1 MPLAEPHILKHFQIH
16 STQVIFLREIA
27 RRGGLMRFS
36 WDNAREDVRG
46 MVADL
51 LQKQIL
57 RYEEHVTHANQAS
70 GPTFLVLTDVGR
82 RVVAQ
87 LEEAEQ
93 KKTELQSDT
102 PEVKVP
108 A

>member
-1 MPLAEPHILKHFQIH
+1 MPLAEPHILKHFTIH
-16 STQVIFLREIA
+16 STQAIFLREVA
-27 RRGGLMRFS
+27 RRGGAIRFT
-36 WDNAREDVRG
+36 WENAREDVQG

-57 RYEEHVTHANQAS
+57 RYEERVTSADQVS
-70 GPTFLVLTDVGR
+70 GPTYLALTDTGT

-87 LEEAEQ
+87 LEEAER
-93 KKTELQSDT
+93 KKTEIQSGVA
-102 PEVKVP
+102 EVKVP